1 MARHVY
7 YIPDCP
13 ECGAEMVKK
22 SRFNGEWHSW
32 WHCDQCGHDTEE
44 AEGKVEFDRMTKMLT
59 AGLRKPGDDQGAGD
73 DE

>member
-22 SRFNGEWHSW
+22 SRFNGGWFFH
-32 WHCDQCGHDTEE
+32 WHCDACGCDTEE
-44 AEGKVEFDRMTKMLT
+44 AEDKVDFDRMTVMLT
-59 AGLRKPGDDQGAGD
+59 AKLREVDG
-73 DE
+73 